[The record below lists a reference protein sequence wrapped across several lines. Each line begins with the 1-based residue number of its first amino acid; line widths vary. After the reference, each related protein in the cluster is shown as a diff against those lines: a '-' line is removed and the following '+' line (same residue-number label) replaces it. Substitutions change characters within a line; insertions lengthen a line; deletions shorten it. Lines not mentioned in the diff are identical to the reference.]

1 MAADYIRIE
10 KAIRY
15 LETNHREQPSLD
27 DLARHLGLSQFH
39 FQRLFRR
46 WVGISPKRFL
56 QFLTVEYAKEL
67 LNESRSLLDVTYESG
82 LSSPGRLHDLF
93 VTIEA
98 MTPGEF
104 KQHGVGLK
112 INWGVHP
119 SPFGDCLLAVTER
132 GICSLAFV
140 DHNQRAVLND
150 LKSRWPNAEFAEKP
164 TVTKKIADD
173 IFKTRK
179 SSAEQPIKLL
189 LLGTNFQLKV
199 WEALIRIPS
208 GYLCS
213 YEDVARLAGNDNAIR
228 AAANAVAANPISYL
242 IPCHRVIQKMGV
254 FGNYHW
260 GASRKKAIIAFEAAN
275 REKQLVS
282 QSNL

>member
-15 LETNHREQPSLD
+15 LEANHREQPGLD

-56 QFLTVEYAKEL
+56 QFLTVEYAKGL
-67 LNESRSLLDVTYESG
+67 LDESRSLLDVTYESG

-104 KQHGVGLK
+104 KQKGAGLK
-112 INWGVHP
+112 ISWGVHP
-119 SPFGDCLLAVTER
+119 SPFGDCMLAVTER
-132 GICSLAFV
+132 GICGLAFV
-140 DHNQRAVLND
+140 DRNQRAVLAD
-150 LKSRWPNAEFAEKP
+150 LKSRWPNADFAEKQSL
-164 TVTKKIADD
+164 TKKVADN
-173 IFKTRK
+173 IFKIQK
-179 SSAEQPIKLL
+179 STSSPPIKLL

-199 WEALIRIPS
+199 WEALVRIPA
-208 GYLCS
+208 GHLCS
-213 YEDVARLAGNDNAIR
+213 YEDVARLAGSENAIR

-254 FGNYHW
+254 LGNYHW
-260 GASRKKAIIAFEAAN
+260 GASRKKAIIVYEAAR
-275 REKQLVS
+275 RENEMITKAS
-282 QSNL
+282 

>member
-15 LETNHREQPSLD
+15 LESNYREQPSLD
-27 DLARHLGLSQFH
+27 DLARHLGLSPFH

-56 QFLTVEYAKEL
+56 QFLTVEYAKGL
-67 LNESRSLLDVTYESG
+67 LDESRSVLDVTYESG

-104 KQHGVGLK
+104 KNRGQGLV
-112 INWGVHP
+112 IYWGIHQ
-119 SPFGDCLLAVTER
+119 SPFGDCLLAVTDR
-132 GICSLAFV
+132 GICGLAFV
-140 DHNQRAVLND
+140 DRNQRAVLMD
-150 LKSRWPNAEFAEKP
+150 LKSRWPNAEFIEKP
-164 TVTKKIADD
+164 SMTKKIADS
-173 IFKTRK
+173 IFKIEK
-179 SSAEQPIKLL
+179 ADSSSPIKLL

-208 GYLCS
+208 GHLCS
-213 YEDVARLAGNDNAIR
+213 YEDVAKMAGSENAIR
-228 AAANAVAANPISYL
+228 AAASAVAANPISYL

-260 GASRKKAIIAFEAAN
+260 GATRKKAIIAFEAAR
-275 REKQLVS
+275 REKS
-282 QSNL
+282 EIIKAG

>member
-15 LETNHREQPSLD
+15 LESNYRKQPSLD
-27 DLARHLGLSQFH
+27 DLAHHLGLSAFH

-56 QFLTVEYAKEL
+56 QFLTVEYAKGL
-67 LNESRSLLDVTYESG
+67 LDESRSLLDVTYESG

-104 KQHGVGLK
+104 KNRGQGLV
-112 INWGVHP
+112 IFWGIHQ
-119 SPFGDCLLAVTER
+119 SPFGDCLLAVTDR
-132 GICSLAFV
+132 GICGLAFV
-140 DHNQRAVLND
+140 DRNQRAVLMD
-150 LKSRWPNAEFAEKP
+150 LKSRWPNADFIEKP
-164 TVTKKIADD
+164 SMTKKTADS
-173 IFKTRK
+173 IFKIEK
-179 SSAEQPIKLL
+179 ADSARPLKLL

-208 GYLCS
+208 GHLCS
-213 YEDVARLAGNDNAIR
+213 YEDVAKMAGNENAIR

-260 GASRKKAIIAFEAAN
+260 GATRKKAIIAYEAAH
-275 REKQLVS
+275 REKAEIIKAG
-282 QSNL
+282 

>member
-15 LETNHREQPSLD
+15 LESNYREQPSLD
-27 DLARHLGLSQFH
+27 DLAHHLGLSPFH

-56 QFLTVEYAKEL
+56 QFLTVEYAKGL

-104 KQHGVGLK
+104 KNRGDGLV
-112 INWGVHP
+112 IYWGIHQ
-119 SPFGDCLLAVTER
+119 SPFGDCLLAVTDR
-132 GICSLAFV
+132 GICGLAFV
-140 DHNQRAVLND
+140 DRNQRAVLMD
-150 LKSRWPNAEFAEKP
+150 LKSRWPNADFIEKP
-164 TVTKKIADD
+164 SMTKKTADN
-173 IFKTRK
+173 IFKIEK
-179 SSAEQPIKLL
+179 ADSSSPIKLL

-208 GYLCS
+208 GHLCS
-213 YEDVARLAGNDNAIR
+213 YEDVAKMAGNNSAIR

-254 FGNYHW
+254 FGKYHW
-260 GASRKKAIIAFEAAN
+260 GATRKKAIIAYEAAR
-275 REKQLVS
+275 RENSEIIKAS
-282 QSNL
+282 

>member
-15 LETNHREQPSLD
+15 LESNYREQPSLD
-27 DLARHLGLSQFH
+27 DLAHHLGLSPFH

-56 QFLTVEYAKEL
+56 QFLTVEYAKGL
-67 LNESRSLLDVTYESG
+67 LDESRSLLDVTYESG

-104 KQHGVGLK
+104 KNRGDGLV
-112 INWGVHP
+112 IYWGIHQ
-119 SPFGDCLLAVTER
+119 SPFGDCLLAVTDR
-132 GICSLAFV
+132 GICGLAFV
-140 DHNQRAVLND
+140 DRNQRAVLMD
-150 LKSRWPNAEFAEKP
+150 LKSRWPNADFIEKP
-164 TVTKKIADD
+164 SMTKKIADN
-173 IFKTRK
+173 IFKFEK
-179 SSAEQPIKLL
+179 SDSASPIKLL

-208 GYLCS
+208 GHLCS
-213 YEDVARLAGNDNAIR
+213 YEDVAKMAGSGNAIR

-260 GASRKKAIIAFEAAN
+260 GATRKKAIIAFEAAR
-275 REKQLVS
+275 RENNEIIKAG
-282 QSNL
+282 

>member
-15 LETNHREQPSLD
+15 LESNYREQPSLD
-27 DLARHLGLSQFH
+27 DLARHLGLSSFH

-56 QFLTVEYAKEL
+56 QFLTVEYAKGL
-67 LNESRSLLDVTYESG
+67 LDESRSLLDVTYESG

-104 KQHGVGLK
+104 KQQGLGLT
-112 INWGVHP
+112 IYWGIHK
-119 SPFGDCLLAVTER
+119 SPFGDCLLAITDR
-132 GICSLAFV
+132 GICGLAFV
-140 DHNQRAVLND
+140 DRNQRAVLAD
-150 LKSRWPNAEFAEKP
+150 LKSRWPNAEFVEKP
-164 TVTKKIADD
+164 SLTKKLAEN
-173 IFKTRK
+173 IFKIEKTN
-179 SSAEQPIKLL
+179 SSSPIKLL

-208 GYLCS
+208 GHLCS
-213 YEDVARLAGNDNAIR
+213 YEDVARMSGNDSAIR

-260 GASRKKAIIAFEAAN
+260 GATRKKAIIAFEAAR
-275 REKQLVS
+275 RENNEIIKAG
-282 QSNL
+282 